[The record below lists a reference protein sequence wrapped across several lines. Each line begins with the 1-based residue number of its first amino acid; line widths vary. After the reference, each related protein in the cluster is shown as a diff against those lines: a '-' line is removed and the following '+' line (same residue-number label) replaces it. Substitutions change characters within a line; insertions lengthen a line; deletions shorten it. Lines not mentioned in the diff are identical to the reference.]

1 MHLRAIN
8 LRQSQLCA
16 RKLPTKK
23 SRAPPTG
30 RVISSKA
37 KWVPQKPVLIFLW
50 SSPNLTNDIARITL
64 VSTTDSDTD
73 GRLFGI
79 TAILLPAHRTSLL
92 YSKKQ
97 ELHAG
102 YSEFLV
108 INIGKSSSYNPLSEH
123 SSAFAK
129 CRRAQLL

>member
-1 MHLRAIN
+1 M
-8 LRQSQLCA
+8 
-16 RKLPTKK
+16 
-23 SRAPPTG
+23 
-30 RVISSKA
+30 
-37 KWVPQKPVLIFLW
+37 
-50 SSPNLTNDIARITL
+50 
-64 VSTTDSDTD
+64 STTDSDTD
-73 GRLFGI
+73 GRLSSI
-79 TAILLPAHRTSLL
+79 TEILMPAHRPSLL